1 MQHDS
6 VITPQMRAAIGV
18 ASEPTAHDV
27 EAGAIRRFADAIG
40 DPNPLYRDE
49 PAARESRYGGIV
61 APPTFLRSMDPGPPT
76 VELQVPYPGLLDGG
90 SDWEFFEPVR
100 PGDTITVT
108 SRVVELKERTG
119 RLGPMLFVV
128 RETSYVGQHDR
139 TVAVQR
145 GTFIYYEPQDEGGP
159 R

>member
-6 VITPQMRAAIGV
+6 VITSQMRAAIGV

-61 APPTFLRSMDPGPPT
+61 APPHLLAVDGPRPPDRRAAGP
-76 VELQVPYPGLLDGG
+76 LPRAPDGG

-108 SRVVELKERTG
+108 SRG
-119 RLGPMLFVV
+119 RGAEGAYRQAWADALRCSRDQLRGPA
-128 RETSYVGQHDR
+128 RQDG
-139 TVAVQR
+139 R
-145 GTFIYYEPQDEGGP
+145 GPARHLHIL
-159 R
+159 

>member
-1 MQHDS
+1 MPNDS
-6 VITPQMRAAIGV
+6 VITPEMRAAIGV
-18 ASEPTAHDV
+18 ASEPATHEV

-40 DPNPLYRDE
+40 DPDPLYRDE
-49 PAARESRYGGIV
+49 SAARESRYGGII
-61 APPTFLRSMDPGPPT
+61 APPTFLRSMDPDLPT
-76 VELQVPYPGLLDGG
+76 AELEVPYPMVIDGG

-119 RLGPMLFVV
+119 RLGPMLFVI
-128 RETSYVGQHDR
+128 RETSYVDQHDR
-139 TVAVQR
+139 TAAVQR
-145 GTFIYYEPQDEGGP
+145 STLIYYEPQAEGG